1 MQFRKLYNSVTFSYA
16 LVCLG
21 VSHSGNTRLKDMHAV
36 LAFNFPY
43 QGTAGRVSISGSHRE
58 SLKLIQLYPFVLLWS
73 VDGQLWA
80 GDLKKLLK
88 EMGGLE

>member
-1 MQFRKLYNSVTFSYA
+1 MGILDSKICMQYWLLTFHIR
-16 LVCLG
+16 G
-21 VSHSGNTRLKDMHAV
+21 PQGE
-36 LAFNFPY
+36 FPY